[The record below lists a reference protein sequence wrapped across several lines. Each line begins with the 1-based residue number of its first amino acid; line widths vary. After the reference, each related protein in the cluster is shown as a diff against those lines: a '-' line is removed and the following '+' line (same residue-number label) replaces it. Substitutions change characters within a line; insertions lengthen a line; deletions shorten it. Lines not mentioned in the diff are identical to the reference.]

1 MNYVKK
7 LKNDIINV
15 QVNPKDKIKATNLL
29 KDLNRNLKQVI
40 KRNDISF
47 ETTPSPELLEAIEEG
62 ENILNGKV
70 KVKGYHNVRKM
81 FDDILNE
88 D

>member
-1 MNYVKK
+1 MKK
-7 LKNDIINV
+7 LKNNIINV

-29 KDLNRNLKQVI
+29 KDFNLNRNLKQVI
-40 KRNDISF
+40 KRNDIPF

-62 ENILNGKV
+62 ENILNGKI

-81 FDDILNE
+81 FEDILNE